1 MVRDESATTS
11 LQTSH
16 NSPEAA
22 GSIWGQ
28 GGGGGGGSGAVE
40 SQGEGEVKQR
50 KSPGSTSTGWHLC
63 FL

>member
-22 GSIWGQ
+22 GSISGQ
-28 GGGGGGGSGAVE
+28 GGGSGAVE

>member
-1 MVRDESATTS
+1 MAKKITNFTILSKLTS
-11 LQTSH
+11 NHL
-16 NSPEAA
+16 
-22 GSIWGQ
+22 
-28 GGGGGGGSGAVE
+28 GGTLLGVLRYNSGAVE